1 MHIAVYKCP
10 PKLTVDMVTEA
21 VRFYASTLMNRQLVK
36 NLTVKAL
43 FKDEGVDGSCDA
55 YCGDNNNKARDFI
68 ITIMPKLSKNN
79 ILRVL
84 AHEMVHVKQYA
95 TGESKQYERTPYV
108 TKFRDVMVNTS
119 TTDYWDL
126 PWEIEAYGRE
136 LGLYVRFMEHWKNVK
151 TKADKT

>member
-10 PKLTVDMVTEA
+10 PKLTADMVTEA

-36 NLTVKAL
+36 NLTVKVS
-43 FKDEGVDGSCDA
+43 FKDEDVDGFCNTDDDLAKPREFALQINPKRSV
-55 YCGDNNNKARDFI
+55 KA
-68 ITIMPKLSKNN
+68 
-79 ILRVL
+79 ILTAL

-95 TGESKQYERTPYV
+95 TGESRQYERTPYV
-108 TKFRDVMVNTS
+108 TKFRGVMVNTE

-126 PWEIEAYGRE
+126 PWEIDAYGRE

>member
-36 NLTVKAL
+36 NLTVKVS
-43 FKDEGVDGSCDA
+43 FKDKDVDGFCNTDDDLAKPREFALQINPKRSV
-55 YCGDNNNKARDFI
+55 KA
-68 ITIMPKLSKNN
+68 
-79 ILRVL
+79 ILTAL

-108 TKFRDVMVNTS
+108 TKFRGVMVNTE
-119 TTDYWDL
+119 TMDYWDL
-126 PWEIEAYGRE
+126 PWEIDAYGRE

>member
-36 NLTVKAL
+36 NLTVKVF
-43 FKDEGVDGSCDA
+43 FKDEGVDGLCNTDDDLAKPREFALQINPKRSL
-55 YCGDNNNKARDFI
+55 KA
-68 ITIMPKLSKNN
+68 
-79 ILRVL
+79 ILTAL

-108 TKFRDVMVNTS
+108 TKFRGVMVNTS

-126 PWEIEAYGRE
+126 PWEIDAYGRE

>member
-21 VRFYASTLMNRQLVK
+21 VRFYASVLMNRQLVK
-36 NLTVKAL
+36 NLTVKVF
-43 FKDEGVDGSCDA
+43 FKDESVDGLCNTDDDLAKPREFALQINPKQSA
-55 YCGDNNNKARDFI
+55 KAML
-68 ITIMPKLSKNN
+68 TA
-79 ILRVL
+79 L

-108 TKFRDVMVNTS
+108 TKFRGVMVNTS

-126 PWEIEAYGRE
+126 PWEVDAYGRE

>member
-36 NLTVKAL
+36 NLTVKVS
-43 FKDEGVDGSCDA
+43 FKDKDVDGFCNTDDDLAKPREFALQINPKRSV
-55 YCGDNNNKARDFI
+55 KA
-68 ITIMPKLSKNN
+68 
-79 ILRVL
+79 ILTAL

-95 TGESKQYERTPYV
+95 TGESRQYERTPYV
-108 TKFRDVMVNTS
+108 TKFRGVMVNTE

-126 PWEIEAYGRE
+126 PWEIDAYGRE

>member
-36 NLTVKAL
+36 NLTVKV
-43 FKDEGVDGSCDA
+43 FFRDDGVDGLCNTDDDLAKPREFALQINPKRSV
-55 YCGDNNNKARDFI
+55 KAML
-68 ITIMPKLSKNN
+68 TA
-79 ILRVL
+79 L

-95 TGESKQYERTPYV
+95 TGESRQYERTSYV
-108 TKFRDVMVNTS
+108 TKFRGVMVNTE
-119 TTDYWDL
+119 TTNYWDL
-126 PWEIEAYGRE
+126 PWEIDAYGRE

>member
-36 NLTVKAL
+36 NLTVKV
-43 FKDEGVDGSCDA
+43 FFRDDGVDGLCNTDDDLAKPREFALQINPKRSV
-55 YCGDNNNKARDFI
+55 KA
-68 ITIMPKLSKNN
+68 
-79 ILRVL
+79 ILTAL

-95 TGESKQYERTPYV
+95 TGESRQYERTPYV
-108 TKFRDVMVNTS
+108 TKFRGVMVNTE

-126 PWEIEAYGRE
+126 PWEIDAYGRE